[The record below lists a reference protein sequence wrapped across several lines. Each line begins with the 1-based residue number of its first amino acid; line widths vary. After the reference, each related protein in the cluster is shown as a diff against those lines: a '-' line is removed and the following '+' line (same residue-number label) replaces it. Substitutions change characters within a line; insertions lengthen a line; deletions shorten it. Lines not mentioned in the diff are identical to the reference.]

1 MQHGKREFLKAAAG
15 VAALAAV
22 PRTAAQ
28 TAAPWQPSQR
38 YPDPSVRIVDPSF
51 GRYRLGLA
59 KVERIASGMRWNE
72 GPVWFGDG
80 RYLPR
85 TASAWTLTATSG
97 WAGAWQ
103 RGARRRQHLQQR
115 SEAHRAHRPA
125 RALRQRVL
133 RRRPPQ
139 LPVHGREHLGLFALR
154 EHAGRGRRLNRFVR
168 EERMIDHRTAPY
180 AALFLRLSLSFLF
193 FAHLYRK
200 FAIIGFDSWWSGLQ
214 KAGYADWMLSY
225 TLVAEF
231 AGAIL
236 LPLGVYSRYVSLF
249 AMPVMI
255 ALVYH
260 WAVRKGFWFSDGGL
274 EFVLAWLMMLIGQA
288 LLGDGAY
295 AVRVPALPWDRT
307 GQQQPLAA

>member
-1 MQHGKREFLKAAAG
+1 
-15 VAALAAV
+15 
-22 PRTAAQ
+22 
-28 TAAPWQPSQR
+28 
-38 YPDPSVRIVDPSF
+38 
-51 GRYRLGLA
+51 
-59 KVERIASGMRWNE
+59 
-72 GPVWFGDG
+72 
-80 RYLPR
+80 
-85 TASAWTLTATSG
+85 
-97 WAGAWQ
+97 
-103 RGARRRQHLQQR
+103 
-115 SEAHRAHRPA
+115 
-125 RALRQRVL
+125 
-133 RRRPPQ
+133 
-139 LPVHGREHLGLFALR
+139 
-154 EHAGRGRRLNRFVR
+154 
-168 EERMIDHRTAPY
+168 MIDHRTAPY

-236 LPLGVYSRYVSLF
+236 LLLGIYSRYVSLF

-260 WAVRKGFWFSDGGL
+260 WAIRKGFWFSDGGL
-274 EFVLAWLMMLIGQA
+274 EFVLAWLMMLIAQA

-295 AVRVPALPWDRT
+295 AVRVPALPWDRR